1 MGTYTRPA
9 RGATKTAMRWVDTSS
24 RASDEVCSS
33 WADVSDSDMD
43 DEPPAVS
50 ETSLAAGAPS
60 HGAVEDGVDGSTC
73 MARNKDEG
81 GSGASV
87 ISMVTRDTSPR
98 AGGSRTAWS
107 VPPSTGAAPVA
118 NGFDFLSR
126 SARQYAQEH
135 PLAMAAEGP
144 PQLFL
149 PTASVSPTPSLAV
162 PSRMKSGNR
171 LEAGDGDSPIESTAS
186 DSVRAMSAAS
196 DHRWLLAL
204 TSPPNHD
211 FSEILSAA
219 ARASMAISQGSA
231 RAERPYR
238 AGVSGTYFIK
248 KTSSSRNVLAVFKPL
263 DEETAGTEL
272 PLRRKGWYF
281 HAAEGAYKE
290 CAAYLLDHDGF
301 ASVPQTALARCDL
314 GPSLGPNPV
323 QRTKCGAFQVYHR
336 NLGDADDFGPGV
348 FDTEAVQRIAAFD
361 IRVLQ
366 CDRNASNILVCE
378 TRHVPRR
385 AAGLPSVARAV
396 NGDDDEVEE
405 TDDDDVDD
413 EVDGGSSTASRA
425 QYQLVAIDHG
435 YILPD
440 GVPTLPRACWMDWSQ
455 AREPVAPAV
464 RRYIECL
471 DALSDVSML
480 RRELGADMLR
490 PGSLRSLCIGTMLLK
505 RGVAA
510 GLTLY
515 EIGILI
521 YGEADTA
528 TSTSSGSGR
537 LQESAATT
545 EGGGS
550 DRTVAWLGACSK
562 LEQIVSE
569 AEYAA
574 CCRATRLW
582 SGATVGASDIAASQ
596 LRTAAAP
603 LPDADH
609 GGVFLFEEQL
619 QPPQPPA
626 AAAGTAA
633 HPCGTRRHGSLSA
646 RIHAAAA
653 ALSSATDACRA
664 DALWTAYPLGCA
676 FDDLAGR
683 DDTAHSRE
691 SLFFYHDL
699 ARRMDEVI
707 ARMLAQRSSTA
718 TGVSSMP
725 PSLAPT
731 ANRRSA
737 ATSVAAD
744 GVASPPPS
752 SLPTGV
758 ARALLRRNHSDP
770 NLLRQP
776 AASQ

>member
-1 MGTYTRPA
+1 M
-9 RGATKTAMRWVDTSS
+9 KTAMRWVDTSS

-50 ETSLAAGAPS
+50 ETSVTAGAQS
-60 HGAVEDGVDGSTC
+60 RGAIEDGVDESTD

-98 AGGSRTAWS
+98 AGGSRAAWP
-107 VPPSTGAAPVA
+107 VPPSTGVAPVA

-135 PLAMAAEGP
+135 PLAMAAEGL
-144 PQLFL
+144 PQLRL
-149 PTASVSPTPSLAV
+149 PTTSASPTPSLAV
-162 PSRMKSGNR
+162 PNRMKSGNR

-186 DSVRAMSAAS
+186 DSVRATSAAS

-378 TRHVPRR
+378 ARHAPRR
-385 AAGLPSVARAV
+385 AAGLPSGDRVV
-396 NGDDDEVEE
+396 DDDDDDDDDEE
-405 TDDDDVDD
+405 TDDDDDVDD
-413 EVDGGSSTASRA
+413 EVDGGSNTASRV

-515 EIGILI
+515 EIGMLI
-521 YGEADTA
+521 YGGADTA

-537 LQESAATT
+537 LQESAAGGAAAT

-550 DRTVAWLGACSK
+550 DRTVVWLGACSK

-574 CCRATRLW
+574 CCRAMRLW
-582 SGATVGASDIAASQ
+582 SGATMNASDTAANQ
-596 LRTAAAP
+596 LRTAP

-626 AAAGTAA
+626 AAAETAA
-633 HPCGTRRHGSLSA
+633 HPCGTRHHGSLSA
-646 RIHAAAA
+646 RVHDAVAAP
-653 ALSSATDACRA
+653 SSATDAGRA
-664 DALWTAYPLGCA
+664 DALWTAHPLGCA

-731 ANRRSA
+731 ANRSRSA

-744 GVASPPPS
+744 GTASPLPS